1 MLICRTGAERS
12 EEMCGRNSLSLC
24 SSERTHCDILNP
36 IKKKVPNVNQK
47 MGKYL
52 THWDYPERQINITV
66 FRNAF
71 AFESNISL
79 PDFHNKDAM
88 SCKVYEP
95 SLAFYRQRQS
105 FGTNDRPII

>member
-1 MLICRTGAERS
+1 
-12 EEMCGRNSLSLC
+12 MCGRNSLSLC

-52 THWDYPERQINITV
+52 TPWDYPQRQINIIACLHLKAI
-66 FRNAF
+66 FPKC
-71 AFESNISL
+71 SL
-79 PDFHNKDAM
+79 PDFYNKDAM

-95 SLAFYRQRQS
+95 SLAFYHQRQS